1 MTRCRRTAVHVLR
14 GLCMGAAD
22 VVPGVSGGT
31 IALLLGIYDRLID
44 SVRNGSRSLGLLLR
58 GDLRGSLTRA
68 ATVEWAFLLPLLV
81 GIGIAVT
88 VLAGPIEAGLADHPE
103 SMAGLFLGLVLA
115 SILIAWRIPG
125 SWSRGRVGLTAV
137 VAVVLFVALGWQAG
151 PVADPSAAI
160 LFASGAVAICA
171 MILPGISG
179 AFLLLMLG
187 MYSHVLGAVDDRV
200 LGDLALFGLGAVAGL
215 ALFSTLLGRM
225 LERHH
230 DLVLAALVGLM
241 IGSLRVLWPWPNG
254 VGVIDRDSTE
264 VVSGASLEWPAASEM
279 AVPLLLA
286 TASMVVVL
294 GLDALSRR
302 NLRPGPGKIR

>member
-1 MTRCRRTAVHVLR
+1 MTRGRRTAVHVLR

-31 IALLLGIYDRLID
+31 IALLLGIYDRLIG
-44 SVRNGSRSLGLLLR
+44 SVRNGLRSLGLLLR
-58 GDLRGSLTRA
+58 GDPRGSLTCA
-68 ATVEWAFLLPLLV
+68 ATVEWAFLLPLLT

-88 VLAGPIEAGLADHPE
+88 VLAGPIEAGLANHPE

-125 SWSRGRVGLTAV
+125 SWSAGRMGLTAV
-137 VAVVLFVALGWQAG
+137 VALVLFVALGWQAG

-160 LFASGAVAICA
+160 LFASGAVTICA

-187 MYSHVLGAVDDRV
+187 MYGHVLGAIDDRV
-200 LGDLALFGLGAVAGL
+200 LSDLALFGLGAVAGL

-254 VGVIDRDSTE
+254 VGVIDRDSTQ
-264 VVSGASLEWPAASEM
+264 VISGASLDWPAASEM

-286 TASMVVVL
+286 TTAMVVVL
-294 GLDALSRR
+294 GLDTLSRR
-302 NLRPGPGKIR
+302 HFRPEPGNIR

>member
-1 MTRCRRTAVHVLR
+1 VHVLR

-44 SVRNGSRSLGLLLR
+44 SARNGSRSLGLLLR
-58 GDLRGSLTRA
+58 GDLRASLTRA

-187 MYSHVLGAVDDRV
+187 MYSHVLAAVDDRM
-200 LGDLALFGLGAVAGL
+200 LGDLALFGLGAIAGL
-215 ALFSTLLGRM
+215 ALFSPLLGRM

-264 VVSGASLEWPAASEM
+264 VISGASLDWPATSEIS
-279 AVPLLLA
+279 VPLLLA
-286 TASMVVVL
+286 TAAMVVVL
-294 GLDALSRR
+294 SLDTLSRR
-302 NLRPGPGKIR
+302 HLGPTPGKTR

>member
-1 MTRCRRTAVHVLR
+1 VHVLR

-44 SVRNGSRSLGLLLR
+44 SARNGSRSLGLLLR
-58 GDLRGSLTRA
+58 GDLRASLTRA

-187 MYSHVLGAVDDRV
+187 MYSHVLAAVDDRM
-200 LGDLALFGLGAVAGL
+200 LGDLALFGLGAIAGL
-215 ALFSTLLGRM
+215 ALFSPLLGRM

-264 VVSGASLEWPAASEM
+264 VISGASLDWPATSEIS
-279 AVPLLLA
+279 VPLLLA
-286 TASMVVVL
+286 PAAMVVVL
-294 GLDALSRR
+294 SLDTLSRR
-302 NLRPGPGKIR
+302 HLGPTPGKTR